1 MHLLELKK
9 NLVLNSQKGGNLLDK
24 WIQKYRLGCIKQIN
38 IWNSP
43 VVTIWRSEKWIKQY
57 KLSNITQIDL
67 SNLETDRTAL

>member
-43 VVTIWRSEKWIKQY
+43 VAGGNHLEKWEV
-57 KLSNITQIDL
+57 N
-67 SNLETDRTAL
+67 